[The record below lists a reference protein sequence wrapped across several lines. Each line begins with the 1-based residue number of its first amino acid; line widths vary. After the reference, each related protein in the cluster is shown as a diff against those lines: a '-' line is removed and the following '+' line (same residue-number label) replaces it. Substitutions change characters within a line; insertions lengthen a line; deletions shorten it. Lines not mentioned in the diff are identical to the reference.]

1 MTSIG
6 IHDLEMATGHHV
18 VELAELAEFSGVA
31 PGKYI
36 LGLGQSQMS
45 VLAEDE
51 DIITM
56 GAAAAQP
63 LLERNGTEGIR
74 TLLFATE
81 SCVDQSK
88 AAGIAALRL
97 LGLPHNVRVVEM
109 KQACY
114 GGTAALQA
122 AVGIVARS
130 PEERV
135 LVIASDNAR
144 YELDSPGEPTQGAGA
159 VAMLVSAD
167 PAVLEIE
174 PVNGISTTDVDD
186 FWRPNDSTTAVV
198 DGHLS
203 VDAYLDALADAW
215 KDLEAN
221 GGPAIADIDRIL
233 YHQPYT
239 KMAKKAQQRLREVT
253 GEEISTAL
261 NPGDEIDG
269 RDTGLTTGS
278 IYNRRLGNSYTA
290 SIYSGLAS
298 LLDHDDSLEGRRIG
312 LFSYGSG
319 CVSEFFTG
327 VVQPGYL
334 SRRNPSRAETLL
346 DSRVPVSIAEYR
358 ALHAAPHGTSDE
370 QVTPKVTTGPFRFAG
385 VTDRARQYEVR

>member
-18 VELAELAEFSGVA
+18 VELADLAEFSGVA

-45 VLAEDE
+45 VLSEDE
-51 DIITM
+51 DIVTM
-56 GAAAAQP
+56 GAAAALP

-81 SCVDQSK
+81 SGVDQSK
-88 AAGIAALRL
+88 AAGVAALRL
-97 LGLPHNVRVVEM
+97 LGLPSNVRVVEM

-135 LVIASDNAR
+135 LVITSDNAR

-159 VAMLVSAD
+159 VAMLISAD
-167 PAVLEIE
+167 PDVLEIE
-174 PVNGISTTDVDD
+174 QANGISTIDVDD

-203 VDAYLDALADAW
+203 VGAYLDALTGAW

-261 NPGDEIDG
+261 NPGDEPDG

-290 SIYSGLAS
+290 SIYSGLTS

-334 SRRNPSRAETLL
+334 ARRNPARAEKLL
-346 DSRVPVSIAEYR
+346 DQRVPVSIAEYR
-358 ALHAAPHGTSDE
+358 ALHTAPHGTSDD
-370 QVTPKVTTGPFRFAG
+370 QVTPKVTAGPFRFVG
-385 VTDRARQYEVR
+385 VTDQARQYEVR